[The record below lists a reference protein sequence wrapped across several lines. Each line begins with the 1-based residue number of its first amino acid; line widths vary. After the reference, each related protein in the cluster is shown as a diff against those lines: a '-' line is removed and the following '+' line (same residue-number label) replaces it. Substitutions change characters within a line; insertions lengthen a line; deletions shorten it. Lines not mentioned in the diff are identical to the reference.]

1 MNTVNCRN
9 GKTLK
14 DFPPGTGEHN
24 IRVSLLDSVCESDQ
38 GWGYKPFGSIGILKY
53 YNADATYK
61 FESKTKRVIKIQSV
75 KALIL
80 WNNDVEPCLYS
91 DLNPASILYNC
102 K

>member
-24 IRVSLLDSVCESDQ
+24 IRVSLLDYVCESDQ
-38 GWGYKPFGSIGILKY
+38 GWDGGIGILKY
-53 YNADATYK
+53 YNADVTYK
-61 FESKTKRVIKIQSV
+61 FESKIKNVLMI
-75 KALIL
+75 KALIH
-80 WNNDVEPCLYS
+80 WNICVEPRFYS
-91 DLNPASILYNC
+91 KLDPDSIIYKC

>member
-1 MNTVNCRN
+1 MNTVNCRK
-9 GKTLK
+9 GQTLT
-14 DFPPGTGEHN
+14 DFPPGTGELN
-24 IRVSLLDSVCESDQ
+24 IRVRLQHSINDSDQ
-38 GWGYKPFGSIGILKY
+38 GWERRPGSIGILKY

-61 FESKTKRVIKIQSV
+61 FESKTQRVIKIQGV

-91 DLNPASILYNC
+91 ELFIHSIIYEC